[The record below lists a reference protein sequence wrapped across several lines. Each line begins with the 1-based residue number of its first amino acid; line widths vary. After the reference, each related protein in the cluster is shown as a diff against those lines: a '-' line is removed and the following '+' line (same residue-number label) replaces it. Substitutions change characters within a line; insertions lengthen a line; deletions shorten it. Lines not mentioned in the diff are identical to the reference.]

1 MALRSRAL
9 VCSLLIAAATL
20 FGAAK
25 VASRPDHHHSVRAT
39 GVVRA
44 VNSITVM
51 VPRIEGQGGNLTL
64 ATLAENGATVA
75 VGDSLATF
83 DRSNELKLLREA
95 ETKFDDL
102 EHQIE
107 EKKAEH
113 LSNAEKRV
121 SDLQQAEADLK
132 KAEIETRKGPVRD
145 RTGEESGQSCR
156 RPGACGEPSTVQPVT
171 RCRGTG

>member
-1 MALRSRAL
+1 MRSHAL
-9 VCSLLIAAATL
+9 VCSLFIAAAAAGL
-20 FGAAK
+20 FGAANTI
-25 VASRPDHHHSVRAT
+25 APRPVRAT

-64 ATLAENGATVA
+64 ATLAENGATVK

-83 DRSNELKLLREA
+83 DRSNELKLLRDA

-113 LSNAEKRV
+113 
-121 SDLQQAEADLK
+121 
-132 KAEIETRKGPVRD
+132 
-145 RTGEESGQSCR
+145 
-156 RPGACGEPSTVQPVT
+156 
-171 RCRGTG
+171 